1 MQQSAQLDLGSIKV
15 QWLQGGHNQMDGG
28 AMFGAVPKILWSKK
42 CPPDAENYLSYRNDP
57 LLVRTEQANIVID
70 TGLGN
75 KLTEKQ
81 QKIYRVSRQWDV
93 PGSLALYGL
102 EREDIDIVLFT
113 HGDFDHAGG
122 VALLNEKGELELT
135 FPRAK
140 HIMQRKEWED
150 ICEPNIRAEHTYFP
164 HNFQTLKESG
174 LLELVEGESDIVPGV
189 RVRHS
194 GGHTR
199 GHQIV
204 ELTGNTG
211 SAVHMGDIL
220 PTHNH
225 SNPLWVM
232 AYDNFPLDVV
242 AKRVEFF
249 AEYKQRNSWFTF
261 YHDYDLRACTL
272 GEKNEVIE
280 EIR

>member
-1 MQQSAQLDLGSIKV
+1 MQQSSKLDLGSITIH
-15 QWLQGGHNQMDGG
+15 WLQGGYNQLDGG

-57 LLVRTEQANIVID
+57 LLIQTDRANIVID

-81 QKIYRVSRQWDV
+81 QKIYRVSQAWDV
-93 PGSLALYGL
+93 PTSLSLHGL
-102 EREDIDIVLFT
+102 RREDIDYVIFT

-122 VALLNEKGELELT
+122 VALRNDSGELELT
-135 FPRAK
+135 FPKAR
-140 HIMQRKEWED
+140 HIMQRSEWED
-150 ICEPNIRAEHTYFP
+150 ICEPNIRAAHTYFP
-164 HNFQTLKESG
+164 LNFQTLAESG
-174 LLELVEGESDIVPGV
+174 LLELVEGDADIVTGV

-204 ELTGNTG
+204 ELTGSRG
-211 SAVHMGDIL
+211 CAVHLGDLL

-232 AYDNFPLDVV
+232 SYDNFPLDVV
-242 AKRVEFF
+242 AKRTEFF
-249 AEYKQRNSWFTF
+249 EEYKGKNSWFTF
-261 YHDYDLRACTL
+261 YHDFDLRACIL
-272 GEKNEVIE
+272 DEKNGVLE
-280 EIR
+280 ELR